1 MWVCEMMTIINCLCG
16 RCPYSLLNRCF
27 CPQKD
32 DDDDDDSEKKPLSA
46 FVVFFV
52 MNFHFFFTGKK
63 PTNQKSIQKE
73 FQVSI
78 ILFLSFDSDHFTV
91 VDDHGQYNNNMPTKT
106 T

>member
-32 DDDDDDSEKKPLSA
+32 DDDDDDDSEKKPLSA

-52 MNFHFFFTGKK
+52 LNFHFFLQEK
-63 PTNQKSIQKE
+63 NQ
-73 FQVSI
+73 
-78 ILFLSFDSDHFTV
+78 
-91 VDDHGQYNNNMPTKT
+91 PTKNQSKKSFKCPLFSFSLF
-106 T
+106 